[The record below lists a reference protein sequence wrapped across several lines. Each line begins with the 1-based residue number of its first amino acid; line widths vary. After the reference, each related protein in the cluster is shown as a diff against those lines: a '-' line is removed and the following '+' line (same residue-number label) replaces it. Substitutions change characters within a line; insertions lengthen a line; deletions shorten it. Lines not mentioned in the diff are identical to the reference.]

1 MERPAGVVVGAK
13 VRKNF
18 PGAGWFNGEIVELDD
33 ADGAEAVILW
43 DDDEYTRVK
52 YARVPKILVDA
63 PAAPATKAPAA
74 RATKAPAAPATKAA
88 RATKAAPAT
97 KAPAAAAA
105 DDEVLE
111 TVTSRRPK
119 RAVKSTGVW
128 VGKHFVKKSNL
139 YDLEG
144 GERSV
149 WDQELGGERT
159 WEGASASAPAKRPA
173 AARPAAAK
181 KPRGAAAP
189 SAVEVALRAHGAST
203 KRATE
208 AARPARARFFKE
220 HAAVLAP
227 FGAKLDWCDAAAAA
241 GPRTV
246 VPPFE
251 RTPAYVRADMRPY
264 QLEGLRYL
272 AQTYED
278 GVSAILADEMGL
290 GKTLQTL
297 SFLSYLKHE
306 KSGERAGP
314 SLVVCPLSVLSSWL
328 VEASKFTPDLRI
340 IKLHSADVA
349 ERERLKKRLRDVDA
363 YDVVVTTFEMAKS
376 PAMASSLGS
385 GMWWRYVVLDEGHII
400 KNELSDISKAVRKLH
415 CERALLLTGTPLQN
429 DLHELWALLNFLF
442 PDVFP
447 DARVFDAAFDRGGG
461 AGDPAVLRKAHA
473 MMGKLML
480 RRVKGQVETNLPP
493 KLETKILCPLAESQ
507 RWWYKRLL
515 LRQSSLLAELE
526 RSATGDSAPP
536 ATGSWKKLQSLL
548 MQLRKCCNH
557 PYLFEGADPDPGVT
571 DDGLVKASGKL
582 DVLDRLLTKLKA
594 KGHRCVLFSQ
604 FTSTL
609 DILDDVLR
617 YRGYEFSRL
626 DGGTN
631 RVQRSVDIAAFNQRN
646 SKVFLFL
653 MSTRAGGLGVNLQ
666 TADTCILYDSDWNP
680 QADVQAMARVHRI
693 GQTRPVHVYRLVT
706 AGTVE
711 ERIVQRAEKKL
722 YLDSMVNRDQERGG
736 GAAQQ
741 DGPSQSELLGAL
753 TFGAGAIVNGTAG
766 KELTDDD
773 LEAILDRSRTSDSTL
788 GCVEGGQAHR
798 ADAFESTAEAVSLRT
813 FEGEE
818 FGTDKALK
826 DASLADLSSAF
837 IVEEKRSRTLR
848 MKQEHVVGVGLVNV
862 LTKEYGDGNEP
873 DAAEAA
879 PVDAKAARWEAAAA
893 KAAME
898 AIGGRQIAGRDYDHE
913 EHCLLCWDGGDLICC
928 DQCPGAYHAECLE
941 KLNAQ
946 LPTKKFG
953 CWGCP
958 HHSCRECGRKAGA
971 AGGLLFRC
979 QVCPEAYCEDH
990 LPPTATIVG
999 KCDRFAALGQN
1010 HPKQACFVLCSDDCL
1025 GFAKGRG
1032 LVADDVGYG
1041 EANAVAAAAGMDTT
1055 ADAAAPAPP
1064 SRKRPSEGS
1073 SSSDSGSG
1081 AKKKKKKKTPPKR
1094 REPKL
1099 RVDDRSDWDRIPED
1113 ARARLGDALGRK
1125 RFAVGEAS
1133 PHFLARAGG
1142 RKVGVGTAVDA
1153 VHAAL
1158 FADDE
1163 SKGTLSRT
1171 TADLAAEI
1179 ATWRGAESEAAAA
1192 ALFLRLTRL
1201 FETWKSYEV
1210 DALVHALQFL
1220 KLKRSTSDHGLA
1232 QRKPLAE
1239 ELGRIKSRAL
1249 HELLA
1254 HFLVNPRQ
1262 GSLWCVALED
1272 GGGFQGS
1279 GVTTYDLA
1287 PPPLL
1292 RAHYGVHARGLPC
1305 EVGLGQTY
1313 VDAAGK
1319 GGKRLSI
1326 THDRYG
1332 RDRPADLTVRRVW
1345 DEPPPPPAAPAA
1357 WSWAGAAAG
1366 PATPSAG
1373 FSELGDSPAELGG
1386 SPAAP
1391 PSASSSASGYSSGSS
1406 SASLDCKPKQ
1416 APKRKGPCKAVE
1428 VRRVGATEWRKF
1440 ESQMAAIAAFPDL
1453 SATCLS
1459 SLLKQEPSK
1468 KPPKFEARRVP
1479 SPDTVIDLTSSPN
1492 LLKQSAAAALKKV
1505 QGN

>member
-1 MERPAGVVVGAK
+1 MEHPAGVVVGAK

-52 YARVPKILVDA
+52 YARVPKILVAA

-74 RATKAPAAPATKAA
+74 RATK
-88 RATKAAPAT
+88 
-97 KAPAAAAA
+97 A

-181 KPRGAAAP
+181 KPRGAGAA
-189 SAVEVALRAHGAST
+189 
-203 KRATE
+203 
-208 AARPARARFFKE
+208 AAE
-220 HAAVLAP
+220 
-227 FGAKLDWCDAAAAA
+227 LDWCDAAAAK
-241 GPRTV
+241 GPRNV

-251 RTPAYVRADMRPY
+251 ATPAYVRADMRPY

-306 KSGERAGP
+306 KSAERAGP

-400 KNELSDISKAVRKLH
+400 KNELSDISRAVRKLH

-736 GAAQQ
+736 GAARQ

-766 KELTDDD
+766 KELTDGD

-1010 HPKQACFVLCSDDCL
+1010 HPKQACFVLRSDDCL

-1055 ADAAAPAPP
+1055 ADAAPPP

-1081 AKKKKKKKTPPKR
+1081 ATKKKKKTPPKR

-1113 ARARLGDALGRK
+1113 ARARLGDALRRK
-1125 RFAVGEAS
+1125 RFA
-1133 PHFLARAGG
+1133 
-1142 RKVGVGTAVDA
+1142 VGVGTAVDA

-1292 RAHYGVHARGLPC
+1292 RAHYGVHARGLLC

-1332 RDRPADLTVRRVW
+1332 RDRPADLT
-1345 DEPPPPPAAPAA
+1345 
-1357 WSWAGAAAG
+1357 
-1366 PATPSAG
+1366 
-1373 FSELGDSPAELGG
+1373 LGDSPAELGD